1 MQVKDL
7 IVTGD
12 AKVLGNLRS
21 PNIDNLQAQV
31 DDLRANPA
39 SSFTYGTTDLTAG
52 QSPLAEGAL
61 YFVYE

>member
-12 AKVLGNLRS
+12 VKVIGELKS
-21 PNIDNLQAQV
+21 K
-31 DDLRANPA
+31 DLDEKAPA
-39 SSFTYGTTDLTAG
+39 YTYGTTDLTAG
-52 QSPLAEGAL
+52 SSPLETGKL

>member
-12 AKVLGNLRS
+12 VKIVGELRS
-21 PNIDNLQAQV
+21 K
-31 DDLRANPA
+31 DLDEKAPA
-39 SSFTYGTTDLTAG
+39 YTYGTKDLTAG
-52 QSPLAEGAL
+52 SSPLATGTL